1 MRGMTKEELLA
12 KAIKLGMND
21 QSPLLKGIYIIQ
33 ERILHDSGYRIM
45 NVIGHTEYDPELK
58 DYKYYLLS
66 ECSDVI
72 NFNPL
77 FEDYI
82 NHNFSNMRNLNMDIN
97 KHGIIHIWT
106 EFDSCLRCHWLNVS
120 SCMLEFVGEKNK

>member
-1 MRGMTKEELLA
+1 MRKMTKEELLA

-33 ERILHDSGYRIM
+33 ERFLHDSGYRIM

-77 FEDYI
+77 SFKSF
-82 NHNFSNMRNLNMDIN
+82 FSPSYKPIKPPKSLL
-97 KHGIIHIWT
+97 IISYYFHMFYVI
-106 EFDSCLRCHWLNVS
+106 
-120 SCMLEFVGEKNK
+120 